1 MVCEFAC
8 QDGSDLHHLPFTV
21 TPAALLD
28 ALVALPERSPVPS

>member
-1 MVCEFAC
+1 
-8 QDGSDLHHLPFTV
+8 LPFTV